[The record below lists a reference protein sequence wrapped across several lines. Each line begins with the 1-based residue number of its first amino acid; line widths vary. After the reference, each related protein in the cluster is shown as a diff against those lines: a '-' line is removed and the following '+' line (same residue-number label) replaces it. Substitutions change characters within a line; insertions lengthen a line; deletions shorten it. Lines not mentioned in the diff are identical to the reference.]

1 MSESQP
7 SALVNLARSFK
18 TVAWS
23 FIGIR
28 KGSEHVIDM
37 QQIKPV
43 QVIIVGLFLAFLFVV
58 GLIVVI
64 NLVVSV

>member
-1 MSESQP
+1 MSDAHP

-18 TVAWS
+18 AVAWS

-28 KGSEHVIDM
+28 KNSEHDKDM
-37 QQIKPV
+37 HLIKPV
-43 QVIIVGLFLAFLFVV
+43 QVIIVGLVLAILFVI
-58 GLIVVI
+58 GLITVI

>member
-1 MSESQP
+1 MSDSQA

-18 TVAWS
+18 AVAWS

-28 KGSEHVIDM
+28 KNSEHDKDM
-37 QQIKPV
+37 HMIKPV
-43 QVIIVGLFLAFLFVV
+43 QVIIVGIVLALLFVV
-58 GLIVVI
+58 GLVVVI

>member
-28 KGSEHVIDM
+28 KSSEHAKDM

-43 QVIIVGLFLAFLFVV
+43 QVIIVGLVLAFLFVV
-58 GLIVVI
+58 GLIMVI